1 MLKTKRKEGR
11 VKRWATIDDKVFI
24 CTTQGKGEG
33 LFGC

>member
-11 VKRWATIDDKVFI
+11 VKRWATIDHKVFI